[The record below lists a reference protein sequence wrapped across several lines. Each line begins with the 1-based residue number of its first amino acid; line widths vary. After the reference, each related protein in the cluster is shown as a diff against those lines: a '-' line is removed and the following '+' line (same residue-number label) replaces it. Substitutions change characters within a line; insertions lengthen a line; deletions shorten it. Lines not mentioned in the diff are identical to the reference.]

1 MLNATEVVQNQENA
15 VRGKQQK
22 ATSNP
27 VPELLPDNFGNLSYQ
42 YQLSRENFGERNRH
56 LQQDGYRTTQNYVK
70 QLVANTMLRNLIK
83 Q

>member
-27 VPELLPDNFGNLSYQ
+27 MPELLPDNFGNLS
-42 YQLSRENFGERNRH
+42 
-56 LQQDGYRTTQNYVK
+56 
-70 QLVANTMLRNLIK
+70 
-83 Q
+83 